1 MGLYLERKSRS
12 GPAVIGPAA
21 DVRANDGCNIHHP
34 KRHLLTLSLTAI
46 MVSSIRNDSLHWL
59 PFTCFTASS
68 RASKCTGSIV
78 VIPCHYFQESIVN
91 CQNKES
97 PCVTCYLRLYFS
109 FQHPILSLYHKTL
122 PCMIKSKWIGELQF
136 PTKTETFVDLFN
148 KFAGFSRISWWQML
162 AICSLGHD
170 AIQVYFKNK

>member
-21 DVRANDGCNIHHP
+21 DVRANDDCVIHHP
-34 KRHLLTLSLTAI
+34 KRHLLTLSLTAV
-46 MVSSIRNDSLHWL
+46 MVSSIRNDSSHWL

-68 RASKCTGSIV
+68 KASKYTGSIV

-91 CQNKES
+91 FQNKES
-97 PCVTCYLRLYFS
+97 PCVTRYLRLHFS

-122 PCMIKSKWIGELQF
+122 PCMIKSILIGELQF
-136 PTKTETFVDLFN
+136 PTKTETFMSSFN
-148 KFAGFSRISWWQML
+148 KFAGFSL
-162 AICSLGHD
+162 ICWVANGGDLFFRTWRDSSLL
-170 AIQVYFKNK
+170 